1 MQPLS
6 SGRLYG
12 CRRIG
17 CFESCVWHRGFWKSF
32 THPPN
37 QKPPGW
43 FAIPTHRTA
52 PVLPGHTKRPATGL
66 QNLQRVGSHL
76 SLNTARYGL
85 ANETH
90 EHDNK
95 PDSCQIISL
104 PALIIAAFLAMGAA
118 VRGIVDVQAVN
129 AGARYPLSLV
139 LAGLLSIACFKA
151 LISVSPGRQASSACQ
166 SATCLPTWVAR
177 VSTQRGR
184 HPKAPAPRLSS
195 LPGPAGLLSI
205 PTR

>member
-1 MQPLS
+1 MRVSPLVCCAMQPLS

-12 CRRIG
+12 CRRIA

-32 THPPN
+32 THPQTKNRPGGLPSPRSG
-37 QKPPGW
+37 QPPY
-43 FAIPTHRTA
+43 F
-52 PVLPGHTKRPATGL
+52 PGHTKRPATGL

-95 PDSCQIISL
+95 PDSCRIISL

-139 LAGLLSIACFKA
+139 LAGLLSIACF
-151 LISVSPGRQASSACQ
+151 
-166 SATCLPTWVAR
+166 
-177 VSTQRGR
+177 
-184 HPKAPAPRLSS
+184 
-195 LPGPAGLLSI
+195 
-205 PTR
+205 